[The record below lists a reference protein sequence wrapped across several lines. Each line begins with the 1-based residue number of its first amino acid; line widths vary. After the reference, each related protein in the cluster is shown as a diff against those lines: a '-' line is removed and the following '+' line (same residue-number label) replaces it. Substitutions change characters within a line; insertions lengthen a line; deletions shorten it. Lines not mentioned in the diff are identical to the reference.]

1 MSKIIS
7 IDGPSGSGKTTIA
20 KLLASKLNSEYIST
34 GALYRSLS
42 YLYINEGKEL
52 SYIFDNLNIKSI
64 DNQNIQ
70 VNEKMVLIKDLYTKE
85 ITDYT
90 SKLSQRVD
98 IRDIVTNRVRE
109 YVKDKDLT
117 VVEGRDI
124 GSVVFKDALIK
135 IYLDSPLELRA
146 KRRVEQSMNIDGHDS
161 LANRDEQDKNRLHSP
176 LIIPDGAFI
185 IDNENISVEDI
196 VNQIIIEYKS
206 L

>member
-146 KRRVEQSMNIDGHDS
+146 KRRVEQSMNIEGHDS
-161 LANRDEQDKNRLHSP
+161 LANRDEQYKNRLHSP

>member
-135 IYLDSPLELRA
+135 IYLDSQLELRA
-146 KRRVEQSMNIDGHDS
+146 KRRVEQSMNIEGQDS

>member
-42 YLYINEGKEL
+42 YLYINEGKDL
-52 SYIFDNLNIKSI
+52 SYKFDNLNIKSI

-146 KRRVEQSMNIDGHDS
+146 KRRVEQSMNIEGHDS

>member
-109 YVKDKDLT
+109 YVKDKDIHKYICTPPAPRAPPLYCYIYIYIYIYAT
-117 VVEGRDI
+117 PQA
-124 GSVVFKDALIK
+124 SVCQRSCV
-135 IYLDSPLELRA
+135 
-146 KRRVEQSMNIDGHDS
+146 
-161 LANRDEQDKNRLHSP
+161 
-176 LIIPDGAFI
+176 
-185 IDNENISVEDI
+185 
-196 VNQIIIEYKS
+196 
-206 L
+206 